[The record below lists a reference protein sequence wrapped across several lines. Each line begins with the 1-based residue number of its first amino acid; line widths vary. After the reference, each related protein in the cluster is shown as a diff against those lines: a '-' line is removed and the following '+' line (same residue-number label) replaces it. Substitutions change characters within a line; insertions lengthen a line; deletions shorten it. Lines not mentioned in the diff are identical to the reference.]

1 MEREAGCEVAV
12 NTHKDVAD
20 AQETIFFQTAGTQ
33 PGRGSSGRR
42 TPAAAAAVFVD
53 VAVCKSFVAMT

>member
-20 AQETIFFQTAGTQ
+20 AQETIFFKLLE
-33 PGRGSSGRR
+33 PNRGSRKLRPEDSGCGGGCLRGRR
-42 TPAAAAAVFVD
+42 GV
-53 VAVCKSFVAMT
+53 

>member
-20 AQETIFFQTAGTQ
+20 AQETIFFKLLEPNRVEEAPAG
-33 PGRGSSGRR
+33 GLRLRRRLSSWASRC
-42 TPAAAAAVFVD
+42 VNLLWQ
-53 VAVCKSFVAMT
+53 

>member
-20 AQETIFFQTAGTQ
+20 AQEMIFLNCWNSTGSRKLR
-33 PGRGSSGRR
+33 PEDSGCGGGCLRRRRG
-42 TPAAAAAVFVD
+42 V
-53 VAVCKSFVAMT
+53 